1 MAVGERA
8 ASQTAIGAALN
19 WRDSR
24 PVGAATAV
32 AVLAL
37 LLTVF
42 PTIAAEGVSPASWQ
56 VDAVYWALLGAT
68 ALMVG
73 GFATVLGALY
83 ATIREI
89 LETLPRQWVDE
100 ILAEEAADER
110 P

>member
-1 MAVGERA
+1 MAAGEQA
-8 ASQTAIGAALN
+8 ASQAAIGAALN
-19 WRDSR
+19 WRDWPLVR
-24 PVGAATAV
+24 AAAAV

-42 PTIAAEGVSPASWQ
+42 PTSGADGVSPASWQ

-89 LETLPRQWVDE
+89 FETLPCQWVDE